1 MNEIPTVNNLI
12 SNSTENILLSY
23 CKHQQRLFNQSVL
36 HLDTEVTL
44 FAPQLQQVHFSI
56 LVYSSKTLFCNYPTE
71 EGSLRFLKL
80 AAGHIHH
87 PPYTEQGFSLIK
99 KEKLV
104 SIPQFQQGFSK
115 RKNPDKNVSFIIV
128 TDSAYLGLLTC
139 KNLLILVL

>member
-87 PPYTEQGFSLIK
+87 PPYTEQGFSLVK
-99 KEKLV
+99 KEQLV
-104 SIPQFQQGFSK
+104 SIPH
-115 RKNPDKNVSFIIV
+115 SFPVRLFKTKKTPIKMFPLLLSLTV
-128 TDSAYLGLLTC
+128 HTWHSLLVKAY
-139 KNLLILVL
+139 